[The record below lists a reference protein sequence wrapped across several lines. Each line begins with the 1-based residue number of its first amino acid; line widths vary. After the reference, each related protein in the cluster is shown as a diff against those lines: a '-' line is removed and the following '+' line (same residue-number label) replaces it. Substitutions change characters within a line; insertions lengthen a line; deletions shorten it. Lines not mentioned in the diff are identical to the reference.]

1 MTMQYDVKAA
11 HTEATGTM
19 VSERVRLKG
28 YQCISGGTAG
38 DIIFRDGGASGTIL
52 LRFNIGTGTQPIG
65 LPIPGEGILF
75 TTDIHVTLPAT
86 AKATIF
92 YG

>member
-1 MTMQYDVKAA
+1 MGMQYDVKSA
-11 HTEATGTM
+11 HADATGTM

-28 YQCISGGTAG
+28 YQCVSGGTAG
-38 DIIFRDGGASGTIL
+38 EIIFRDGGSGGTVL
-52 LRFNIGTGTQPIG
+52 LKFNIGTGTQPIG

-75 TTDIHVTLPAT
+75 TTDIHVTLPT
-86 AKATIF
+86 SAKATIF